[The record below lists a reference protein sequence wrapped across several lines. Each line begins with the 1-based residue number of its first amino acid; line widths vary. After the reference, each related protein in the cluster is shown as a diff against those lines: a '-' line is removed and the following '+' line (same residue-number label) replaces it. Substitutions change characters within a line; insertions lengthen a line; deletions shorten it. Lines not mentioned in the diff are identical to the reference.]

1 MFEYKSKGEKQLKAD
16 YYRRNKAGLNGFS
29 SFEEF
34 KKWYDN
40 QEKKCHFCSMK
51 EEEIQE
57 IVMTG
62 LLKSKRFPQNGVVG
76 QGKARGVFL
85 EVDKLN
91 PKKKY
96 SPENSVLCCY
106 FCNNDKSDVFYGED
120 YRDFFQNRTS
130 FLKNLL
136 KKK

>member
-51 EEEIQE
+51 EEE
-57 IVMTG
+57 
-62 LLKSKRFPQNGVVG
+62 
-76 QGKARGVFL
+76 
-85 EVDKLN
+85 
-91 PKKKY
+91 
-96 SPENSVLCCY
+96 
-106 FCNNDKSDVFYGED
+106 
-120 YRDFFQNRTS
+120 
-130 FLKNLL
+130 
-136 KKK
+136 